1 MDSLPTKQEL
11 EKRIENLST
20 SISKAN
26 PNWDTALIISKIN
39 QYYLCS
45 TMQDGIFVLK
55 KDGSYAFFV
64 RRSFERALIESPLKN
79 IYQMESYKDIVEKI
93 GFMCGITYIETE
105 IVTIGILERLKK
117 YLNLDEIKSLDRIF
131 AGVRAI
137 KSEYEISIIK
147 ESGRQHNHLFLN
159 IIPTLLKEGISEVDF
174 TAELFEKM
182 LKLGYQG
189 VSRFSMF
196 QNETVIGQVAF
207 GENSLFPTN
216 FDGPGGM
223 LGMCPSVPSVGSR
236 ERVLKKGD
244 LVFLDIG
251 YGVNGYHTDKTQV
264 YMFGKQVPYDI
275 AKIQRECI
283 KIQTKTA
290 SLLKPQNI
298 PSDIYNNIMSEL
310 SQEFLE
316 NFMGFGNRKVK
327 FLGHGVGLFIDEL
340 PVIANGF
347 KEPLVENMVI
357 AIEPKKGIA
366 NVGMVGVEDTY
377 LVTADGGKCLTGG
390 GIDIIEI

>member
-1 MDSLPTKQEL
+1 MYSIPTKFEL
-11 EKRIENLST
+11 EKRIEKLRN
-20 SISKAN
+20 SIFATN
-26 PNWDTALIISKIN
+26 PIWDTALIISKIN
-39 QYYLCS
+39 QYYLTG
-45 TMQDGIFVLK
+45 TMQDGIFILK
-55 KDGSYAFFV
+55 KDGSYSFFV
-64 RRSFERALIESPLKN
+64 RRSFERAKAQSQIEN
-79 IYQMESYKDIVEKI
+79 IFPMESYKDVAEKI
-93 GFMCGITYIETE
+93 GSFCGTAYIETE
-105 IVTIGILERLKK
+105 VVTIGILERLKK
-117 YLNLDEIKSLDRIF
+117 YFLIDEIKPLDRII

-137 KSEYEISIIK
+137 KSEYEISLIK
-147 ESGRQHNHLFLN
+147 ESGRQHKHLFLN
-159 IIPTLLKEGISEVDF
+159 IIPSLLKEGISEADF

-196 QNETVIGQVAF
+196 QNETVIGQIAF
-207 GENSLFPTN
+207 GENSLIPTN

-236 ERVLKKGD
+236 KRVLKKGD

-264 YMFGKQVPYDI
+264 YMFGKKVPEDI
-275 AKIQRECI
+275 LKIHRECI

-290 SLLKPQNI
+290 SLLKPQRI
-298 PSDIYNNIMSEL
+298 PADIYNEVMSEIN
-310 SQEFLE
+310 EVFLE
-316 NFMGFGNRKVK
+316 NFMGFGSRKVK
-327 FLGHGVGLFIDEL
+327 FLGHGVGLHIDEL

-347 KEPLVENMVI
+347 KEPLQENMVI

-377 LVTADGGKCLTGG
+377 LVTKEGGKCLTGG
-390 GIDIIEI
+390 GTDIIEV

>member
-1 MDSLPTKQEL
+1 MYSKPTKQEL
-11 EKRIENLST
+11 EKRIEKVSF
-20 SISKAN
+20 SISNSN
-26 PNWDTALIISKIN
+26 PNWDNAFVISKIN
-39 QYYLCS
+39 QYYLTG

-55 KDGSYAFFV
+55 KDGNYAFFV
-64 RRSFERALIESPLKN
+64 RRSFERAKIESPLEN
-79 IYQMESYKDIVEKI
+79 IYPMESYKDVSVKI
-93 GFMCGITYIETE
+93 GSLCGITYIETE
-105 IVTIGILERLKK
+105 IVTIEILERLKK
-117 YLNLDEIKSLDRIF
+117 YFTIEQVLPLDKII

-137 KSEYEISIIK
+137 KSQYEISQI
-147 ESGRQHNHLFLN
+147 EQSGKQHNYLFLN
-159 IIPTLLKEGISEVDF
+159 IIPSLLREGISETDF

-189 VSRFSMF
+189 VSRFAMF
-196 QNETVIGQVAF
+196 QNETVIGQISF

-223 LGMCPSVPSVGSR
+223 MGMCPSVPSVGSR
-236 ERVLKKGD
+236 QRVLKKGD

-251 YGVNGYHTDKTQV
+251 YGVNGYHTDKTQI
-264 YMFGKQVPYDI
+264 YMFGKSVPNEI
-275 AKIQRECI
+275 ARIQNKCI

-290 SLLKPQNI
+290 SLLKPKNI
-298 PSDIYNNIMSEL
+298 PSDIYNQVMSEL
-310 SQEFLE
+310 DEDFLE

-327 FLGHGVGLFIDEL
+327 FLGHGVGLQIDEM

-347 KEPLVENMVI
+347 KEPLEENMVI

-377 LVTADGGKCLTGG
+377 LVTDKGGICLTGG
-390 GIDIIEI
+390 GTDIIEL